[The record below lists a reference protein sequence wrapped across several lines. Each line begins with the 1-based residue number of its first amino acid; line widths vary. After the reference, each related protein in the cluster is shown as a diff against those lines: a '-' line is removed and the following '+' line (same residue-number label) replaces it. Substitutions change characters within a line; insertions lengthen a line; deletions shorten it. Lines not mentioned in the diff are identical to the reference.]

1 MGIIFYHLFVVG
13 KILCEIC
20 KKMVSSLH
28 YLKELEVREIR
39 ELIGDRV
46 EDQAQALPGINT
58 TL

>member
-1 MGIIFYHLFVVG
+1 
-13 KILCEIC
+13 
-20 KKMVSSLH
+20 MVSSLH

-46 EDQAQALPGINT
+46 EDQAQALPSINT